1 MRKSCHL
8 LFLLAALVFVSVL
21 PVHAQDDTQ
30 APSLGDVARQARIER
45 QQKDAQTSRDA
56 QPGTASATEKPSG
69 SSQDSLDKNP
79 ASKDPQATGTQG
91 KDAISKD
98 AQTKDSA
105 TLDTS
110 AKTAPGAK
118 PAKKVITN
126 EEISS
131 HSETSQPAASGVKG
145 PVAETSDYD
154 AGSQK
159 NPPEYWKSR
168 ILSQKNL
175 IASLKN
181 DIDSLSASIQ
191 YAPGNC
197 VSGCVEWNERQQQK
211 QQQVDGMKVQLQEQ
225 EKQLEEMQEA
235 ARKQGYGNSVYDP

>member
-8 LFLLAALVFVSVL
+8 LSLVAALTLVLVL
-21 PVHAQDDTQ
+21 PAHAQDDSQ
-30 APSLGDVARQARIER
+30 GPSLGDVARQARIER
-45 QQKDAQTSRDA
+45 QQKDAPTSKDA
-56 QPGTASATEKPSG
+56 QPGAASATEKPTG
-69 SSQDSLDKNP
+69 SSQDALDKNP
-79 ASKDPQATGTQG
+79 ASKDPQNTGAQSKITV
-91 KDAISKD
+91 SKD
-98 AQTKDSA
+98 ATTKDS
-105 TLDTS
+105 TTQDTS
-110 AKTAPGAK
+110 AKAAGAK

-131 HSETSQPAASGVKG
+131 HSDASQPVASSTKG

-154 AGSQK
+154 PGAQK